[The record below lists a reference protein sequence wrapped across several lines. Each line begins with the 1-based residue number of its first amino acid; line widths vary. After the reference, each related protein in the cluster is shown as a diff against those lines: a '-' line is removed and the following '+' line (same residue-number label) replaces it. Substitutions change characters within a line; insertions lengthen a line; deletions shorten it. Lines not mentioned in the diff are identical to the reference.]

1 MIKILIKFIFPSNFS
16 HKYAFK
22 TASMRFC
29 CVLKHLFFMKKFDKV
44 VFSHRDGS
52 VAPRYFRA
60 YNLVATEKTLVFQIE
75 DYKKIL
81 VEETIELE
89 ATFWEELRK
98 AIDSIN
104 RKNVV
109 FDDNLMGGSTRSFSF
124 FLANAE
130 NDNDY
135 LEWNGGETDAVV
147 EKIVKSLSSKIKSLQ
162 QKIEDTKP
170 KETDKNEDE

>member
-1 MIKILIKFIFPSNFS
+1 
-16 HKYAFK
+16 
-22 TASMRFC
+22 
-29 CVLKHLFFMKKFDKV
+29 MKEFDKV
-44 VFSHRDGS
+44 VFRHRDGS

-60 YNLVATEKTLVFQIE
+60 YNLVATEKKLVFQIE

-98 AIDSIN
+98 AINNIN

-124 FLANAE
+124 FLKEKE
-130 NDNDY
+130 NDDDY
-135 LEWNGGETDAVV
+135 LEWNGGETDASV

-170 KETDKNEDE
+170 KETDKDEDE